1 MLKINNPRTTI
12 IKKVKKRVPIKRQD
26 ESIEINK
33 EKSDKEEQG
42 KNREKEAKEI
52 EVLATTSSQD
62 NISQQF
68 TVKVLPLREAI
79 IFSEIIGDP
88 RCKSRYRR
96 RGTR

>member
-12 IKKVKKRVPIKRQD
+12 IKKVKKRVPIKRQN

-42 KNREKEAKEI
+42 RHREEKAKGI
-52 EVLATTSSQD
+52 ESLATTSSQD
-62 NISQQF
+62 DISQQF
-68 TVKVLPLREAI
+68 TVKDLPLREAI
-79 IFSEIIGDP
+79 ILSEIIGDP